1 VGVLYIIATAAGVLQ
16 IGPLGSLFEGTDMLD
31 KIAAHSGSLVLSSV
45 LQLIMSIAVA
55 AVALMIYPLL
65 KQDADTVG
73 KKGLA
78 AWYVGTRITEGTT
91 FLIVSLAML
100 LLVTLGREFVN
111 AGSPDASYFQTAGIL
126 LKMTTEYASMLA
138 QSVFCIGALML
149 YALLYQSRRIPR
161 WLSGWGFIA
170 APLMLAAGFLILVD
184 GDPNSPFSTALY
196 APMALQEMVFALW
209 LIFRGWGAPAR
220 TK

>member
-1 VGVLYIIATAAGVLQ
+1 
-16 IGPLGSLFEGTDMLD
+16 
-31 KIAAHSGSLVLSSV
+31 
-45 LQLIMSIAVA
+45 
-55 AVALMIYPLL
+55 
-65 KQDADTVG
+65 
-73 KKGLA
+73 
-78 AWYVGTRITEGTT
+78 
-91 FLIVSLAML
+91 
-100 LLVTLGREFVN
+100 
-111 AGSPDASYFQTAGIL
+111 
-126 LKMTTEYASMLA
+126 MLA